1 MGRLWWVGPGLGR
14 HARPGPSNF
23 HVMSRGP
30 ARPIRFSCGGPR
42 PGPAYQF
49 FRGWA
54 VARPSPSI
62 FQRMGR
68 GPAQP
73 IAFSNFHDP
82 VRPGPLAF
90 QICQPGL
97 ARPMTLAA
105 RPKRHGLYTGWPVI
119 SVGRPV
125 NLTGRATGRP
135 MCCPVLKAKSY
146 VLTYFFRCT
155 CTINSCNSTVNTL
168 FFLLDSVGYSPRAT
182 RTNNPHNFAT

>member
-1 MGRLWWVGPGLGR
+1 MFTFSPGLPEEFIRITIIPGLVMGRLWWVGL
-14 HARPGPSNF
+14 STF
-23 HVMSRGP
+23 HVMGRGP
-30 ARPIRFSCGGPR
+30 ARP
-42 PGPAYQF
+42 
-49 FRGWA
+49 
-54 VARPSPSI
+54 SPLI

-68 GPAQP
+68 GPARSLN
-73 IAFSNFHDP
+73 FSENGP
-82 VRPGPLAF
+82 RPGPVHR
-90 QICQPGL
+90 ISKKSRPGPGHDIGDE
-97 ARPMTLAA
+97 AHETRA
-105 RPKRHGLYTGWPVI
+105 LYGWPAF

-125 NLTGRATGRP
+125 DLTGRATGRP